1 MAPMNNKNFCFIG
14 LKITTFE
21 PMSQPLLVGVFS
33 AVFCLISC
41 NSTTNTNPD
50 QGKVLKPG
58 DIVFQDLD
66 CGPMCEAIEA
76 VTEGANGR
84 DYSHCAMIIQEGDSL
99 KVIEAIGK
107 GVVVNSLKHF
117 VERSSKIQV
126 ARLKTIDEAG
136 VQRAIRYAISLKG
149 KPYDD
154 VFLLNND
161 RYYCSELLYEA
172 FKVANFGKEVFELSP
187 MTFKEPNT
195 HEFYPVWVDYY
206 SQLKCPIPEGK
217 PGLNPGSISR
227 SKNLKLLEISVLP
240 E

>member
-1 MAPMNNKNFCFIG
+1 
-14 LKITTFE
+14 
-21 PMSQPLLVGVFS
+21 
-33 AVFCLISC
+33 
-41 NSTTNTNPD
+41 
-50 QGKVLKPG
+50 
-58 DIVFQDLD
+58 
-66 CGPMCEAIEA
+66 MCDAIEA
-76 VTEGANGR
+76 VTEGANGK
-84 DYSHCAMIIQEGDSL
+84 DYSHCAMVIRENNSL
-99 KVIEAIGK
+99 KVIEAIGE
-107 GVVVNSLKHF
+107 GVVVTSLQDF
-117 VERSSKIQV
+117 VRRSSKIQV
-126 ARLKTIDEAG
+126 ARFKQADNAFL
-136 VQRAIRYAISLKG
+136 QRAIRYAISLKG

-217 PGLNPGSISR
+217 PGLNPGSISK
-227 SKNLKLLEISVLP
+227 SKNLELLEISVLP

>member
-1 MAPMNNKNFCFIG
+1 
-14 LKITTFE
+14 
-21 PMSQPLLVGVFS
+21 MSQRLLFGVFS
-33 AVFCLISC
+33 AALCLISC
-41 NSTTNTNPD
+41 NSTTNNNPD

-99 KVIEAIGK
+99 KVIEAIGE
-107 GVVVNSLKHF
+107 GVVVTSLQDF
-117 VERSSKIQV
+117 VRRSSKIQV
-126 ARLKTIDEAG
+126 ARFKQVDNAFL
-136 VQRAIRYAISLKG
+136 QRAIRFAISLKG

-227 SKNLKLLEISVLP
+227 SKNLELLDISVLS